1 MKRNNYKLLAFTLAE
16 VLITLGIV
24 GMIAQMT
31 IPTLMQNV
39 QKNVVITQLQKVTS
53 SLGQSILLSIGEGNS
68 LATPANNLATDNA
81 AVKAFLLPYLKV
93 MTTCENS
100 ELTCGLTTTKC
111 LHNANAGLALGAS
124 AYRYILTDGSSIGFN
139 VGSAGKYRL
148 HVDVDGP
155 TKGRNRMG
163 YDTFLI
169 NIDANPPALSKLV
182 PGQYYETDG
191 QGCADDNHNS
201 GAYCYDR
208 VVTEGWN
215 LNYWK

>member
-1 MKRNNYKLLAFTLAE
+1 MKRNNYKLSAFTLAE

-31 IPTLMQNV
+31 IPTLMQSV
-39 QKNVVITQLQKVTS
+39 QKNVVITRLQKVTA
-53 SLGQSILLSIGEGNS
+53 SLGQSILLSIGDYNTLPLPTGV
-68 LATPANNLATDNA
+68 LATDNA
-81 AVKAFLLPYLKV
+81 SLKTFLLPYFKI
-93 MTTCENS
+93 MTACENS

-111 LHNANAGLALGAS
+111 LHNADAGLALPAS
-124 AYRYILTDGSSIGFN
+124 AYRYILTDGTSIGFN
-139 VGSAGKYRL
+139 LGTSGKYRL

-182 PGQYYETDG
+182 PGSYYESDG